1 MKIKKLYQILIVM
14 VLCAFSFFYTEKVV
28 DFIRNSD
35 PIMKSIKEKSSH
47 HEIKPVDAKI
57 EKNKMVPGISGKKVN
72 YKESYK
78 KMKQYGKYNE
88 SLTVFESVEPTI
100 SIQDYYDKY
109 IQEGSGINN
118 DISLIFVVRQGD
130 DITSILNV
138 LNENAAL
145 STFFVDGLWLEN
157 NESLATTLA
166 EEGHE
171 LEVLNYNNSYEE
183 LYFSSSLNLVNRI
196 TNKKP
201 KYCYA
206 EYDNKEVL
214 ELCTKLELHTI
225 IPTIK
230 TGNYPFSEIKKRLS
244 KGAIAS
250 LPINS
255 STEIE
260 LPTIINYIRQR
271 GYIINTLDNLL
282 NEAIDVK

>member
-1 MKIKKLYQILIVM
+1 M

-47 HEIKPVDAKI
+47 HEVKPVDAKI
-57 EKNKMVPGISGKKVN
+57 EKNKIVPGISGKKVN

-100 SIQDYYDKY
+100 SVEDYYDKY
-109 IQEGSGINN
+109 IQEGSGIQN
-118 DISLIFVVRQGD
+118 DISLVFVVKQGD
-130 DITSILNV
+130 DITNIVNI

-196 TNKKP
+196 TNLKP

-230 TGNYPFSEIKKRLS
+230 TGNYPFSEIKKKLS

-271 GYIINTLDNLL
+271 GYIIHTLDNLL
-282 NEAIDVK
+282 NEATDIK

>member
-1 MKIKKLYQILIVM
+1 
-14 VLCAFSFFYTEKVV
+14 
-28 DFIRNSD
+28 
-35 PIMKSIKEKSSH
+35 MKSIKEKSSH
-47 HEIKPVDAKI
+47 HEVSPINAKI
-57 EKNKMVPGISGKKVN
+57 EENKMVPGISGKKVN
-72 YKESYK
+72 YNESYK

-100 SIQDYYDKY
+100 SVEDYYDKY

-118 DISLIFVVRQGD
+118 DVSLVFIVKQGD
-130 DITSILNV
+130 DITNILNV
-138 LNENAAL
+138 LNENATL

-157 NESLATTLA
+157 NESIATTLA

-171 LEVLNYNNSYEE
+171 LEILNYNNSYEE

-196 TNKKP
+196 TNLKP

-250 LPINS
+250 LPINA

-271 GYIINTLDNLL
+271 GYIIHTLDNLL
-282 NEAIDVK
+282 SEATDIK

>member
-1 MKIKKLYQILIVM
+1 M

-57 EKNKMVPGISGKKVN
+57 EKDKIVPGISGKKVN

-118 DISLIFVVRQGD
+118 DISLVFVVRQSD
-130 DITSILNV
+130 DITSILNI